1 MLEVIILAAGQGSRM
16 QSRLPKVLH
25 QLSGRPLVHYTL
37 DAARAAGAD
46 RIHVVIGCGADAV
59 EAAVQAPDVQCHLQA
74 QQKGTGHAVQQAIG
88 ACHPDSTLLVLFGDV
103 PLVSDTTLRAVVAAA
118 AEGGIAMLSAEVED
132 PSGYGR
138 VVRDDQG
145 DFLAVVEHKDASVAQ
160 HQLREINTGVLAGK
174 ANRLNDWLSRIQNN
188 NAQSEYYLPDVL
200 ALAKADGIAVAVVVS
215 DSALDTLGV
224 NTPQQLEYL
233 ERQHQQV
240 LAEQLMTS
248 GVLVA
253 DRTRLDIR
261 GSLHCGR
268 DVSIDINVLFEGQVI
283 LADEVTIGAHC
294 VIRNATIEAGV
305 QVRPFTHIDGAIIKS
320 GAEIGP
326 YARLR
331 PGTEIG
337 EQAKVGNFVEIKKV
351 SLGTGAKA
359 NHLTYLG
366 DATVGAWSNVGAGT
380 ITCNYDGAN
389 KYRTELGEGVFIGSN
404 STLVAPLSV
413 ASGGFVAAGST
424 ITDDVSGDQLAVA
437 RGRQR
442 NVEGWQRPTKTED
455 KS

>member
-59 EAAVQAPDVQCHLQA
+59 AAAVQAPDVQCHLQA

-337 EQAKVGNFVEIKKV
+337 EQAKVGNFVEIKNV

>member
-337 EQAKVGNFVEIKKV
+337 EQAKVGNFVEIKNV

-380 ITCNYDGAN
+380 IMCNYDGAN

-437 RGRQR
+437 RGR
-442 NVEGWQRPTKTED
+442 
-455 KS
+455 